1 MTTTTQEPPS
11 TARAVA
17 IDYIAPRVDIREEK
31 DGYLLQAEMPGVGKQ
46 GVEVTVEDRE
56 LTIIGRRAES
66 PEKAEL
72 LYRESRPFDYR
83 RTFEL
88 DATIDTGRI
97 EAKVDQ
103 GVLTLR
109 LPKQEAVKPRKIVVA
124 E

>member
-1 MTTTTQEPPS
+1 MTTTTQETPS

-31 DGYLLQAEMPGVGKQ
+31 GGYLLQAEMPGVGKQ

-56 LTIIGRRAES
+56 LTIVGRRAES

-72 LYRESRPFDYR
+72 LYRESRPLDYR

-97 EAKVDQ
+97 EAKVEQ